1 MAYLKPP
8 WFVRKIFNR
17 VAMATGVGNSQT
29 LTVTK
34 RVSKQPQQIPVVVPE
49 VGGVKYLV
57 STRGEAEWVRNV
69 RADPNV
75 KLGDTKYVAT
85 EVPVEGA
92 TFMKGAE
99 EVEWNPRVAMG
110 ARGGLIVEL
119 IEPVSGEVDFYR
131 RLLPKNGGV
140 LGFHHLAMLLPLGDE
155 SWSAVE
161 KLLADHGLSFEYT
174 ILIPDRARLAYV
186 DTTQILGHYIE
197 LCQLQ
202 KADTDFFSGLI
213 AESA

>member
-1 MAYLKPP
+1 MSAGTVRPP
-8 WFVRKIFNR
+8 AELFAEPRPI
-17 VAMATGVGNSQT
+17 
-29 LTVTK
+29 
-34 RVSKQPQQIPVVVPE
+34 
-49 VGGVKYLV
+49 
-57 STRGEAEWVRNV
+57 EA
-69 RADPNV
+69 
-75 KLGDTKYVAT
+75 LGDLFANVWQVCYVTPDLDRGMAELRDLLGVQNAT

-140 LGFHHLAMLLPLGDE
+140 LGFHHLAMLVPLGDE

-161 KLLADHGLSFEYT
+161 KLLADHDLSFEYT

-186 DTTQILGHYIE
+186 DTTGVLGHYIE

-202 KADTDFFSGLI
+202 PADTEFFSGLI
-213 AESA
+213 ADSA